1 MLCIQR
7 QGELLL
13 AFPGKPAGENM
24 NPSHLLQ
31 CFIVLAHL
39 CRRESQSRTDLLAL
53 VDHRSRFIGHLACG
67 DPLRLRVHQVKRDCP
82 HYKAYFGGGENP
94 CEGVQ
99 EATELQTRL
108 EQLVRWY
115 VPSSSGVNWRG

>member
-1 MLCIQR
+1 MLCVQR

-13 AFPGKPAGENM
+13 AFPGQPASEHM

-31 CFIVLAHL
+31 CFRGPAHL

-53 VDHRSRFIGHLACG
+53 VDHRSGFIGHLACG
-67 DPLRLRVHQVKRDCP
+67 DPLRLRVHRVKRACS
-82 HYKAYFGGGENP
+82 HCKADFGGVKNP

-99 EATELQTRL
+99 EACAG
-108 EQLVRWY
+108 Y
-115 VPSSSGVNWRG
+115 VEYLFSKEDL